1 MGAVLAGRVCTVSD
15 GSQWEQ
21 HIRLAITAQS
31 PVSFERQEGAE
42 MTRAAREVLSDCRTA
57 LEMLQGEADPDRWR
71 VHWAGGVALLR
82 AVGHVLLN
90 VDQPANAEL
99 TKIASAA
106 HRRWRSEG
114 SADAVYREFILEE
127 RNNIL
132 KEYRSK
138 VHPLAKVPV
147 VVRLKL
153 MNPATGEISYHEQPA
168 DFDENLFRP
177 LVEGYGEGEDARDVF
192 EEALCWWERELDAL
206 DAELLNRSKGRF
218 DAEPVTEAGP
228 LSPKTGV

>member
-1 MGAVLAGRVCTVSD
+1 
-15 GSQWEQ
+15 
-21 HIRLAITAQS
+21 
-31 PVSFERQEGAE
+31 

-99 TKIASAA
+99 TKIATAA
-106 HRRWRSEG
+106 HRRWRSEDP
-114 SADAVYREFILEE
+114 AHAVYREFILEE

-138 VHPLAKVPV
+138 VHPLAEVPV
-147 VVRLKL
+147 VVRLTL
-153 MNPATGEISYHEQPA
+153 LNPATGEISYHDQPA
-168 DFDENLFRP
+168 SFDENLFRP

-192 EEALCWWERELDAL
+192 EEALGWWERELHAL
-206 DAELLNRSKGRF
+206 DAELLDRSRSRF
-218 DAEPVTEAGP
+218 EAGP
-228 LSPKTGV
+228 ATDADPLSSRTGV